1 MTRYSLKNIII
12 NCFNINNKNT
22 LLDIFNY
29 IKNRYNTSIHEDEIK
44 DELLKLKKDNII
56 FSENNIYKLTEKG
69 NDKLKD
75 YKYYYFII
83 IKKFLKNIKFLKFL
97 KNIKLKAENNKV
109 DKKYELKEVRKE
121 QSKLREYLVN
131 NKEHICI
138 LCDKKLPLSLLETAH
153 LMPRCLLKN
162 NSELNDV
169 NIVEFMCCYCHKL
182 YDEGNLSVCNSLLC
196 VSSQLDSYSDL
207 KYIRNTNITSYNVHN
222 EKYFNYHYNNIYN
235 KCNIS
240 MEKYIISA

>member
-1 MTRYSLKNIII
+1 MTRCSVTNIII
-12 NCFNINNKNT
+12 NSFNIKNKNT
-22 LLDIFNY
+22 LLDILNY
-29 IKNRYNTSIHEDEIK
+29 VKNRYSSSIHEDEIK

-56 FSENNIYKLTEKG
+56 FNENNIYELTERG
-69 NDKLKD
+69 NNKLKD

-83 IKKFLKNIKFLKFL
+83 IKNFLKNVKFFKFL

-109 DKKYELKEVRKE
+109 DKKYEVKEVRKE
-121 QSKLREYLVN
+121 QSKLREYLVS
-131 NKEHICI
+131 NKEHKCV

-153 LMPRCLLKN
+153 LKPRCLLKN
-162 NSELNDV
+162 INELNDV

-182 YDEGNLSVCNSLLC
+182 YDQGNLSVYNSLLY
-196 VSSQLDSYSDL
+196 VSSQIDSYPDL
-207 KYIRNTNITSYNVHN
+207 KYIRNKNITSYNVHN

-240 MEKYIISA
+240 IEK